1 MSGITAGQIQIEGS
15 VLITRLLELRITIQA
30 NQHVTGYLSGR
41 IEKEMVKKVLQL
53 EENAWIQIKAV
64 TPNETKNLLIGM
76 IEQAS
81 VIEEGNH
88 YKVRLELSSGTKQL
102 DIVSRKR
109 SFQNKNATYKEVIEK
124 VMSEWKNGSF
134 LWQEGTPQP
143 VGGPIFQYEE
153 TDWEFL
159 LRLANRKR
167 TMLYPEWR
175 RKGCHF
181 WFGMPRSTENVVFSE
196 ENYQVGISSRYYE
209 LGGSLAGYRPED
221 FFYYQITSYEDYE
234 LGSLA
239 QFQGRTLKICK
250 KEMLLEQEELYF
262 QYTVGTEAL
271 VKQKEVRESKLTGL
285 TLTGTILSVKGEQV
299 KLALE
304 IDGGKQEEETAYP
317 YLWTPD
323 SGSVMYCMPKVGSK
337 ASLYFP
343 CEKEEKAI
351 VVHCVRTNGGS
362 CEKMANSQKKGLST
376 EYGKEL
382 CMKEEKLEL
391 SCEKSGMKIS
401 LEDTAAVA
409 LESSKK
415 IKVEGASIHM
425 KGKTVTIETPVEL
438 RLSKK

>member
-1 MSGITAGQIQIEGS
+1 MSSITAGQIQIEGNI
-15 VLITRLLELRITIQA
+15 LITKLLELKITIQA
-30 NQHVTGYLSGR
+30 NQHVTGYLSGI

-53 EENAWIQIKAV
+53 EENSWIQIKAI
-64 TPNETKNLLIGM
+64 TSNETKNLLIGM

-81 VIEEGNH
+81 VTEQGNY

-102 DIVSRKR
+102 DVLSRKR
-109 SFQNKNATYKEVIEK
+109 SFQNENATYKEIIEK
-124 VMSEWKNGSF
+124 VMSEWKAGSF
-134 LWQEGTPQP
+134 LWQGGTPQP
-143 VGGPIFQYEE
+143 IGKPIIQYEE
-153 TDWEFL
+153 TDWTFL
-159 LRLANRKR
+159 LRLANQMK

-181 WFGMPRSTENVVFSE
+181 WFGMPNRTESVIFSE
-196 ENYQVGISSRYYE
+196 KNYQVGISPRYYE
-209 LGGSLAGYRPED
+209 LGGSLAGYHTED
-221 FFYYQITSYEDYE
+221 FLYYQIISYEDYE

-250 KEMLLEQEELYF
+250 KEILLQQEELYF
-262 QYTVGTEAL
+262 RYVLGTEAL
-271 VKQKEVRESKLTGL
+271 VKQKELRQNKFTGL

-299 KLALE
+299 KLALD

-323 SGSVMYCMPKVGSK
+323 SGSVMYCMPKVGSR

-343 CEKEEKAI
+343 FEKEEKAI
-351 VVHCVRTNGGS
+351 VVHCVRTNGDS
-362 CEKMANSQKKGLST
+362 CEKMGNSQKKGLST

-382 CMKEEKLEL
+382 CMEEEKLKL
-391 SCEKSGMKIS
+391 FCEESGMRIS
-401 LEDTAAVA
+401 LEDTMAIA

-415 IKVEGASIHM
+415 IKLEGASIHM